1 MASVTKEIVKIL
13 NRWTQ
18 EIIFSAEI
26 ECAPDSSPSIKIG
39 MAVEVA
45 VKSRANLSGA
55 YLSGAD
61 LSGANLSG
69 AYLSGADLSGA
80 NLSGADL
87 SRADLSRANLSG
99 AYLSGAYLSGA
110 DLSRANLSGAY
121 LSGADLS
128 GANLSGADLSRADL
142 YGANLSRADLSRADG
157 SDHAVAKTRILPD
170 GALIGWKKLANG
182 SIAKLLIPEDARR
195 SHAFGRKC
203 RAEFVDVIEGEGVSK
218 HDGVTAYTPG
228 KRVTCDK
235 WEEDW
240 TIECAGGIHF
250 FITRIEAEN
259 W

>member
-45 VKSRANLSGA
+45 VK
-55 YLSGAD
+55 
-61 LSGANLSG
+61 
-69 AYLSGADLSGA
+69 
-80 NLSGADL
+80 
-87 SRADLSRANLSG
+87 
-99 AYLSGAYLSGA
+99 
-110 DLSRANLSGAY
+110 SRANLSGAY